1 MISHLVKL
9 VIGRYRLASALF
21 KRKISLMNMDDSEFR
36 ECCLPSLTVELLDFW
51 NFISLDRI
59 SASTYCFI

>member
-9 VIGRYRLASALF
+9 VIGRYRLASASF
-21 KRKISLMNMDDSEFR
+21 KRKISLMNMDDNEFR
-36 ECCLPSLTVELLDFW
+36 EYCLPSLIVELLDLW
-51 NFISLDRI
+51 NFISMDRI